1 MGDGGRVAAL
11 DPTLTVL
18 IYSSLAA
25 GAAAL
30 GAVPLGARERL
41 PLAWIGW
48 ANALAA
54 GLMLGAAY
62 ALMVAGLDRAPARGA
77 AGALLGIGFVFS
89 THAAS
94 GTEDLD
100 LNRLDETGPAYG
112 YQLLLVNTLHAAPE
126 GIAIGAAMAVS
137 LPFGI
142 FMALAIAVH
151 NVPEATVFSSIL
163 TSRGV
168 RLRDAA
174 GLSVAANVNQVLLA
188 IVTFA
193 IVSAAP
199 SVLPWALGFAVG
211 ALIYL
216 VMAEL
221 LPECYRQAGR
231 SSIALVTIV
240 AMGMVVWL
248 SGRSP

>member
-1 MGDGGRVAAL
+1 M

-25 GAAAL
+25 GAAAV
-30 GAVPLGARERL
+30 GAMPLVVRERL
-41 PLAWIGW
+41 PLPWIGW

-62 ALMVAGLDRAPARGA
+62 ALIVAGLDRAPARGA
-77 AGALLGIGFVFS
+77 AGALLGIGFVFA
-89 THAAS
+89 THTAS

-100 LNRLDETGPAYG
+100 LNRLHETSPAYG
-112 YQLLLVNTLHAAPE
+112 YQVLLVNTLHAAPE

-174 GLSVAANVNQVLLA
+174 GLSVAANVNQILLA

-193 IVSAAP
+193 IVLAAP
-199 SVLPWALGFAVG
+199 SVLPWALGFAAG

-231 SSIALVTIV
+231 TSIALVTIV

>member
-1 MGDGGRVAAL
+1 M

-25 GAAAL
+25 GAAAV
-30 GAVPLGARERL
+30 GAMPLVVRERL
-41 PLAWIGW
+41 PLPWIGW

-77 AGALLGIGFVFS
+77 AGALLGIGFVFA
-89 THAAS
+89 THTAS

-100 LNRLDETGPAYG
+100 LNRLHETSPAYG
-112 YQLLLVNTLHAAPE
+112 YQVLLVNTLHAAPE

-174 GLSVAANVNQVLLA
+174 GLSVAANVNQILLA

-193 IVSAAP
+193 IVLAAP
-199 SVLPWALGFAVG
+199 SVLPWALGFAAG

-231 SSIALVTIV
+231 TSIALVTIV
-240 AMGMVVWL
+240 AMGLVVWL

>member
-1 MGDGGRVAAL
+1 M

-30 GAVPLGARERL
+30 GAMPLVVRERL
-41 PLAWIGW
+41 PLTWIGW

-62 ALMVAGLDRAPARGA
+62 ALMVVGLDRVPAHGA
-77 AGALLGIGFVFS
+77 AGAVLGIGFVFS

-112 YQLLLVNTLHAAPE
+112 YQVLLVNTLHAAAE

-174 GLSVAANVNQVLLA
+174 GLSVAANVNQILLA
-188 IVTFA
+188 VVAFA

-231 SSIALVTIV
+231 TSIALVTIV

-248 SGRSP
+248 SGRRP